1 MCANAQ
7 TSEEELDIQFQTNV
21 YGTVRV
27 IKAALPFM
35 RSQRSGT
42 IVNFSSIAGFAAGP
56 SSAAYSM
63 SKFAVEG
70 MLERTYPDLV
80 SNPTFEEP

>member
-1 MCANAQ
+1 MKCGQAGIEDTQAN
-7 TSEEELDIQFQTNV
+7 TKISEEELDTQFQTNV

-35 RSQRSGT
+35 RAQRSGI

-70 MLERTYPDLV
+70 MWQLASV
-80 SNPTFEEP
+80 G